1 MPCPICWLPSLMFG
15 LMTRV
20 GVVVIAV
27 HEDDLPVTDVDRER
41 GVLEGGLEVC
51 PVRLLGRAVVHGD
64 AGDHVVEQDGLD
76 GLDLG
81 GLCQPVED
89 VPLDPF
95 HVPVRSPASRRKASS
110 FGRNAVSGSEPS
122 ARTLTGESESA
133 FRTAV
138 TAASRMS

>member
-1 MPCPICWLPSLMFG
+1 MASTPAAS
-15 LMTRV
+15 
-20 GVVVIAV
+20 AS
-27 HEDDLPVTDVDRER
+27 
-41 GVLEGGLEVC
+41 
-51 PVRLLGRAVVHGD
+51 RLKMSRS
-64 AGDHVVEQDGLD
+64 
-76 GLDLG
+76 
-81 GLCQPVED
+81 
-89 VPLDPF
+89 DPF